1 MFLLFKGVGN
11 SRFSFFYFSFFS
23 LFFPFCLLNL
33 HVFQFFSTILFCCV
47 NFVLYRFAYDTSNIL
62 YSWSFLTPK
71 LLSKHCFE
79 GILPW
84 APSDPRLLLYFVGF
98 RVCVCMFFLCFF
110 SVYAFRACFFLIYV
124 GHNLFAIQKK
134 INCKCVFSVAS
145 MVVTIATEIFQL
157 QMRLQ
162 LRFFF
167 EL

>member
-134 INCKCVFSVAS
+134 NQLQVRFFSCKYGCNYCNWDFSVANE
-145 MVVTIATEIFQL
+145 VAIEI
-157 QMRLQ
+157 
-162 LRFFF
+162 FF